1 MSRAEGLEALSSG
14 ENNLRPRSVYQSSSE
29 RLEHN
34 KVQVLDLHSSNPVIS
49 YQGQVFSCRW
59 ESSIGTELFFTK
71 PLAER
76 DYPALRSNPEYS
88 LLAASSLRIASQPA
102 QLVPKKITRAANI
115 GELPLTAA
123 QNEQDLEG
131 RIPVGLGGQP
141 GRLKQVRF
149 LENLMD
155 VKAQKGE
162 QDEVTV
168 YAIKRQ
174 TGTGWR
180 AQERLRREGREA
192 EEQRRQA
199 NDDLG
204 CRESVPTRKESAAP
218 QGIEPTDITQQNAG
232 RSTNQ
237 SNGRPRRPDLYTAE
251 SSFQAEGDGG
261 SVSQRSNEM
270 EPEVVEPVA
279 RLESTESQSLNG

>member
-1 MSRAEGLEALSSG
+1 MPRAEGLEALPSG
-14 ENNLRPRSVYQSSSE
+14 ENNSRLRSVHQSSSGKPD
-29 RLEHN
+29 HN
-34 KVQVLDLHSSNPVIS
+34 KVQILDLHSSNPVVS

-59 ESSIGTELFFTK
+59 ESNIGTELFFTK

-76 DYPALRSNPEYS
+76 DYPALRSHPEYS

-102 QLVPKKITRAANI
+102 QLVPKKSTRAANI
-115 GELPLTAA
+115 VELPLTAA

-180 AQERLRREGREA
+180 AQERLRREEREA

-199 NDDLG
+199 DDDLG
-204 CRESVPTRKESAAP
+204 TRESDPTRKERAVP
-218 QGIEPTDITQQNAG
+218 QGIELSDITQQNAG
-232 RSTNQ
+232 RPTDQ
-237 SNGRPRRPDLYTAE
+237 SSGRPHRPDLGTAE
-251 SSFQAEGDGG
+251 STLQAEGDG
-261 SVSQRSNEM
+261 EI
-270 EPEVVEPVA
+270 EPVA
-279 RLESTESQSLNG
+279 RLETTGSQSLNG